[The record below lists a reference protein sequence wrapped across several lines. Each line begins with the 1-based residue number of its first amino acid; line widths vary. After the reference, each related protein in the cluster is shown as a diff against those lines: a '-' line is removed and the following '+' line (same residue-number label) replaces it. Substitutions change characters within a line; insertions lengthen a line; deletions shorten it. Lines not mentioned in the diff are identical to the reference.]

1 MSCRCQGTQSNC
13 ITEPFNANFVRPLQ
27 YVRGVDDNGCVS
39 YTPVTS
45 FALNVQDTNT
55 LDLAFSNGIIS
66 GNVRISGAAGNQIQA
81 LADGLFVS
89 STSINVQDTPTI
101 DLTLTA
107 TNVLSADVNVSA
119 QTGNAVQVLSDGL
132 FVGQINVQD
141 TPTVDLTLSPTN
153 DLSANVNVSA
163 QPGNAVQV
171 LFDGLF
177 VGQINVQDT
186 PTVDLT
192 LTATNDL
199 SADVNVSSQ
208 PGNAVQVLP
217 DGLFV
222 NSINVQDTPTVDL
235 TLTPTNDLSA
245 DVNVSAQA
253 GNAVQVLSDGL
264 FVAQINVQDTPTVDL
279 TLTPTNDLSADV
291 NVSAQAGNAVQVLS
305 DGLFV
310 AQINVQDTPT
320 VDLTL
325 TPTNDLSADVNVSAQ
340 AGNAVQVLSDGL
352 FVAQINVQDTPTV
365 DLTLTPTNDLS
376 ADVNVSTQA
385 GNAIQV
391 LPDGLFVSS
400 NSINVQDTP
409 TVDLTLTP
417 TNDLSADVNVSA
429 QPGNA
434 IQILTDGLFV
444 SSTSINVQDT
454 PTVDLTLT
462 AGNVLSANVN
472 ISAQTGN
479 GLQVLADGLYIPSTS
494 NPCLTNPPN
503 LVSFPTNDLLAAYNA
518 NTGCLEQI
526 AVPSECIV
534 YGEPSGNGSPR
545 ADNLRYSPSNNF
557 LRATFGFDFPM
568 QNSFAIY
575 GTGVN
580 VSGLCYSLIGS
591 FSNSNIQSNI
601 FSILNLDNSNNVNSF
616 GSVLVGRDFNN
627 VDSHNSVL
635 VGTGL
640 TLGVNETVFESA
652 ILFRNLS
659 IITAYRCF
667 ISAFES
673 SIGETVGSF
682 IVASDSYLSG
692 PYHSFVNANGVNY
705 RGVTCSLSIAY
716 ASPPSAN
723 QPHLQFSTHI
733 SRNTSVVSG
742 TPFIIY
748 SNAIFDSVNIIGNL
762 HIYQSTVHLEDVT
775 LSFDDIS
782 NRQYLLSFISA
793 RNSSLGRT
801 EYSFFSGDINANQTP
816 RILWSLVS
824 TRPNNF
830 NRNGPGTPNVRSSVV
845 ITANNLPD
853 SLNSLLISDS
863 TNTWLQL
870 QRSVCVADNLQ
881 VFNSN
886 PPNNTANLANSLI
899 VGQGHNVSSIS
910 NINALTLVG
919 SNLSAGTQTVFGVG
933 INAYA
938 PPAVINAGGWR
949 AYIADGGAD
958 NANYFQGWASAWR
971 FRMFRP
977 STNYAN
983 DADAVNALNTDYG
996 ADPRN
1001 AVGTMVVAL
1010 VAGNP
1015 AIFTWNGTTFVR
1027 ITV

>member
-55 LDLAFSNGIIS
+55 LDLAFANGIIS

-141 TPTVDLTLSPTN
+141 TPTVDLTLSPSN

-163 QPGNAVQV
+163 QPRNAVQV
-171 LFDGLF
+171 LSDGLF
-177 VGQINVQDT
+177 VAQINVQDT

-217 DGLFV
+217 
-222 NSINVQDTPTVDL
+222 
-235 TLTPTNDLSA
+235 
-245 DVNVSAQA
+245 
-253 GNAVQVLSDGL
+253 
-264 FVAQINVQDTPTVDL
+264 
-279 TLTPTNDLSADV
+279 
-291 NVSAQAGNAVQVLS
+291 
-305 DGLFV
+305 
-310 AQINVQDTPT
+310 
-320 VDLTL
+320 
-325 TPTNDLSADVNVSAQ
+325 
-340 AGNAVQVLSDGL
+340 DGL

-742 TPFIIY
+742 APFIIY

-886 PPNNTANLANSLI
+886 PPNNTAILLDSLI
-899 VGQGHNVSSIS
+899 VGGGHNISGAQITSS
-910 NINALTLVG
+910 LVLVG
-919 SNLSAGTQTVFGVG
+919 TNLSAGTQTVFGVG
-933 INAYA
+933 VNAYA

-958 NANYFQGWASAWR
+958 NANYFQGWESAWR

-977 STNYAN
+977 SNNYAN
-983 DADAVNALNTDYG
+983 DAAAVTALNTAYG

-1010 VAGNP
+1010 VNGNP

>member
-1 MSCRCQGTQSNC
+1 MSCRCQGAQSNC

-119 QTGNAVQVLSDGL
+119 QTGNAVEVLSDGL

-222 NSINVQDTPTVDL
+222 
-235 TLTPTNDLSA
+235 
-245 DVNVSAQA
+245 
-253 GNAVQVLSDGL
+253 
-264 FVAQINVQDTPTVDL
+264 AQINVQDTPTVDL

-310 AQINVQDTPT
+310 GQINVQDTPT

-325 TPTNDLSADVNVSAQ
+325 TATNDLSADVNVSSQ
-340 AGNAVQVLSDGL
+340 PGNAVQVLPDGL
-352 FVAQINVQDTPTV
+352 FVNSINVQDTPTV

-376 ADVNVSTQA
+376 ADVNVSTQP

-391 LPDGLFVSS
+391 LPDGLFVGS
-400 NSINVQDTP
+400 NSISVQDTQ
-409 TVDLTLTP
+409 T
-417 TNDLSADVNVSA
+417 
-429 QPGNA
+429 
-434 IQILTDGLFV
+434 I
-444 SSTSINVQDT
+444 
-454 PTVDLTLT
+454 DLTLT
-462 AGNVLSANVN
+462 ASNVLSANVN
-472 ISAQTGN
+472 ISAQLGN
-479 GLQVLADGLYIPSTS
+479 QLQVLPDGLYIASTS
-494 NPCLTNPPN
+494 GPCLNSAPL
-503 LVSFPTNDLLAAYNA
+503 LVNFPTNGLLATYNA
-518 NTGCLEQI
+518 NTGCLERI
-526 AVPSECIV
+526 SIPSERVV
-534 YGEPSGNGSPR
+534 YGELSGNGSPR
-545 ADNLRYSPSNNF
+545 ADNLRYSPGNNF
-557 LRATFGFDFPM
+557 LRATRSGFDYQM
-568 QNSFAIY
+568 SNSFMIY
-575 GTGVN
+575 GFN
-580 VSGLCYSLIGS
+580 ANASGTFLSLIGS
-591 FSNSNIQSNI
+591 ISFSNIQSSSV
-601 FSILNLDNSNNVNSF
+601 SILNLYNTNTVRSENSI
-616 GSVLVGRDFNN
+616 LVGIN
-627 VDSHNSVL
+627 
-635 VGTGL
+635 L
-640 TLGVNETVFESA
+640 TLGNNETVFESA
-652 ILFRNLS
+652 ILFRNANIQAS
-659 IITAYRCF
+659 YGSF
-667 ISAFES
+667 ISANDFATLGS
-673 SIGETVGSF
+673 TNSF
-682 IVASDSYLSG
+682 ISAYNCSSG
-692 PYHSFVNANGVNY
+692 QIIYSFVTAQNVDIES
-705 RGVTCSLSIAY
+705 VTYSLSISSSSVNLPRKY
-716 ASPPSAN
+716 
-723 QPHLQFSTHI
+723 QPFLQFSTYIAEDSRI
-733 SRNTSVVSG
+733 SSAPVPYITH
-742 TPFIIY
+742 
-748 SNAIFDSVNIIGNL
+748 SNANLRLVNFSGAL
-762 HIYQSTVHLEDVT
+762 QIYQSTVHLEGVN
-775 LSFDDIS
+775 LSYDGG
-782 NRQYLLSFISA
+782 NNEQYLFSFIAA
-793 RNSSLGRT
+793 RNSNLGRT
-801 EYSFFSGDINANQTP
+801 EYSFFSGNINNNQTP

-824 TRPNNF
+824 TRPDNNF

-933 INAYA
+933 VNAYA

-971 FRMFRP
+971 FRMFNP
-977 STNYAN
+977 SNNYAN
-983 DADAVNALNTDYG
+983 DADAVNALNTAYG

-1001 AVGTMVVAL
+1001 TVGTMVVAL
-1010 VAGNP
+1010 VNGNP